1 MTDITLNQEHHSY
14 MFDEESTPVKTCSEL
29 GYHVTTCR
37 KSNETIKKLDVQS
50 ETHSAA
56 KRRRMLHFEDQP
68 METSLFSS
76 ECFSS
81 ILKSNARE
89 EALDK
94 LSPEGSQ
101 LIEGFFRL
109 TSRQGKFDELS
120 PEGSNLMSLMSFH
133 QKDLSSLKGFQAD
146 L

>member
-1 MTDITLNQEHHSY
+1 MKMSLGHMPKDGPDTTTLSADVTMTDITLNQEHHSY

-29 GYHVTTCR
+29 D
-37 KSNETIKKLDVQS
+37 ETIKKLDVQS

-109 TSRQGKFDELS
+109 TSRQGKVGD
-120 PEGSNLMSLMSFH
+120 
-133 QKDLSSLKGFQAD
+133 Q
-146 L
+146 